1 MALCSF
7 AVQRPVSAHG
17 GSIGPVLGCVIHV
30 TAGEGDPYNEFAN
43 PANQVSSHFGIG
55 NGRGGMADGLIEQY
69 VDTNNQAWAQAAGNS
84 SYLSVETEGMPTDPL
99 TQNQILSFAR
109 LYAWMV
115 QTHGLALAVV
125 DVPGQR
131 GLITHG
137 DGGAAWGGH
146 TGCPGPQRSSQRS
159 QIIYL
164 AGLILTPPAPAPVPQ
179 GAPSM
184 FTTDPTSGHAIG
196 TDIDG
201 NFYGGAPGLVIV
213 TLPQHP
219 EWKAGAAAS
228 GGTNPCVG
236 IAMEKDAGGS
246 WGYTYFTKP
255 ANGVGSW
262 GPYNRYH
269 INRNGSF

>member
-1 MALCSF
+1 MCVVLHEVEGSGDS
-7 AVQRPVSAHG
+7 AVNEFITPGMQLSAHFVVH
-17 GSIGPVLGCVIHV
+17 GPGESMPDGRITQVLD
-30 TAGEGDPYNEFAN
+30 TACTAY
-43 PANQVSSHFGIG
+43 
-55 NGRGGMADGLIEQY
+55 
-69 VDTNNQAWAQAAGNS
+69 AQAAGNWPPTAGIAIETAGHATTAMTAAQCE
-84 SYLSVETEGMPTDPL
+84 SVSRIIAWASVTHAIPIRGPVAHGTSGVTQHCNPDGTPDP
-99 TQNQILSFAR
+99 
-109 LYAWMV
+109 
-115 QTHGLALAVV
+115 
-125 DVPGQR
+125 
-131 GLITHG
+131 
-137 DGGAAWGGH
+137 AWGNH
-146 TGCPGPQRSSQRS
+146 SCPGRIRLSQMPAVIARAAQISNPTPQ
-159 QIIYL
+159 
-164 AGLILTPPAPAPVPQ
+164 PPPRPPEE
-179 GAPSM
+179 PTM

-201 NFYGGAPGLVIV
+201 NFYGGAPGLAIV

-236 IAMEKDAGGS
+236 IAMEKDTSGS